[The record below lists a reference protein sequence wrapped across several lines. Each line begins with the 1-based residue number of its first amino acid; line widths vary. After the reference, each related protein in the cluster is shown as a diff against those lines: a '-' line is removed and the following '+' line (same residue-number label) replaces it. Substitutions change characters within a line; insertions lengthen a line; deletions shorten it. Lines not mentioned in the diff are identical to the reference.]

1 MLGWEHRKKG
11 NVQKWKGQEIKEK
24 KDDNEI
30 KVRIC
35 N

>member
-1 MLGWEHRKKG
+1 MIGWEHIKKG
-11 NVQKWKGQEIKEK
+11 NVQKQKGQEIKEV